1 MYAARI
7 TAYVL
12 LGTLAI
18 LGGLFFLVGSMLPG
32 ERDFAGERT
41 VCHDA
46 AAVQEALSEPRKMAP
61 WLFTHYPDPEIHDN
75 RLRWR
80 SDSDRPWVEIR
91 IRDTTPENIRYA
103 LEQENRFVIPITVRL
118 ETLSGQEAGTRLQVS
133 GHAGAETLTGRW
145 VLVAPRVLDW
155 FGLPNQSFEE
165 AVDMAVNPL
174 EEHLGDCSDPSD
186 DNAETT
192 EETTTSP

>member
-18 LGGLFFLVGSMLPG
+18 LGGLFFLVGSMLPA
-32 ERDFAGERT
+32 ERDFTGERT

-46 AAVQEALSEPRKMAP
+46 AAVREALSEPRNMAP
-61 WLFTHYPDPEIHDN
+61 WLFAHFPDPEIHGN

-80 SDSDRPWVEIR
+80 SESDQPWVEIR
-91 IRDTTPENIRYA
+91 IRDTGPESIRYA
-103 LEQENRFVIPITVRL
+103 LEQEDHFVVPITVRL
-118 ETLSGQEAGTRLQVS
+118 ETLSGQDAGTRLHVS
-133 GHAGAETLTGRW
+133 GHAGAETVTGRW
-145 VLVAPRVLDW
+145 FLVAPRVLDW

-165 AVDMAVNPL
+165 ALDMAINPL
-174 EEHLGDCSDPSD
+174 EEHLGDCSGPSEE
-186 DNAETT
+186 NAESTG
-192 EETTTSP
+192 ETTTSP